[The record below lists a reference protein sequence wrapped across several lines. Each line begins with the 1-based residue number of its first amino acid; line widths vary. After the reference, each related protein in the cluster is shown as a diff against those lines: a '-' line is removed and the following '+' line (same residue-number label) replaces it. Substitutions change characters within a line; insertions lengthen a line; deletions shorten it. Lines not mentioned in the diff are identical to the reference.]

1 MIHTTGAANVIISG
15 DMGQITSPSPT
26 DGLQNFAAHLLR
38 DGGFSEQQVR
48 LMLSENPQNLL
59 QH

>member
-1 MIHTTGAANVIISG
+1 MIHTTGAANVIISS
-15 DMGQITSPSPT
+15 DMG
-26 DGLQNFAAHLLR
+26 
-38 DGGFSEQQVR
+38 GGFSEQQVR